1 MEAHVISRF
10 GSKQNKYHN
19 VKTTT
24 FDGKT
29 HDSCKEARRWAE
41 LNLLQRAG
49 EISDLRRQVRYKL
62 IPAQYET
69 IERYSAKTG
78 KRLKDKQKCIERG
91 VDYIADFV
99 YTDNRTGKEV
109 VEDTKSKATRTPEYI
124 IKKKLTL
131 YLLGISINE
140 V

>member
-1 MEAHVISRF
+1 MEVHVISRF

-49 EISDLRRQVRYKL
+49 EISDLRRQVRFEL
-62 IPAQYET
+62 VPSQYET

-78 KRLKDKQKCIERG
+78 KRLKDTQKCIERG

-99 YTDNRTGKEV
+99 YTDKRTGKEI
-109 VEDTKSKATRTPEYI
+109 VEDTKCKATRTPEYI
-124 IKKKLTL
+124 IKKKLML
-131 YLLGISINE
+131 YLLGIRVNE